1 MAHAQGR
8 LLTEVHGSIENGR
21 PHYAFVR
28 NGKQFIGCVR
38 KGWNTELKTDTQKIT
53 ALNFAY
59 ASAVANM
66 IGAAVNAGKS
76 EKYLWSISY
85 LFRSCRVGRSQYFF
99 DETLFDAVNEVMSK
113 YFKLPFFT
121 VSGTFNDDWQHYTIN
136 PDIVAAMPEKTALR
150 YSVASFLMAHA
161 DRINLPKLYDDLSQ
175 VSGATYDESDIYPLQ
190 DVYEAY
196 SLLKLS
202 FWRWASLPVLTIVP
216 QNYDTLLQMRRDKY
230 DHRTEFAE
238 QQAEALWRPSL

>member
-1 MAHAQGR
+1 MAHAKAR
-8 LLTEVHGSIENGR
+8 VLTYIRGSIDNTA

-38 KGWNTELKTDTQKIT
+38 NGWNTELKTDTQKIT

-59 ASAVANM
+59 ASAVSNM

-85 LFRSCRVGRSQYFF
+85 LFRSCRVGKNEYFF
-99 DETLFDAVNEVMSK
+99 DETLFDAVNEVMAK
-113 YFKLPFFT
+113 YIKLPFFT

-136 PDIVAAMPEKTALR
+136 PEIVKAMPEKTALR
-150 YSVASFLMAHA
+150 YSVASFLMSLA
-161 DRINLPKLYDDLSQ
+161 DRINLPSLYDDLSK
-175 VSGATYDESDIYPLQ
+175 VSGAQFNESDIYPLQ
-190 DVYEAY
+190 DVFEAY

-202 FWRWASLPVLTIVP
+202 LWRWASLPILTIEP
-216 QNYDTLLQMRRDKY
+216 QNYDTLLQLRRENY

-238 QQAEALWRPSL
+238 QQAEALWRS